1 MIRPEE
7 IPDEVAII
15 ADEAY
20 YDIGGLDATMSDEN
34 IMKYAIAAA
43 LNKWLDMEIGHKYTV
58 LTLPLME
65 GK

>member
-20 YDIGGLDATMSDEN
+20 YDTPLTIPDHM
-34 IMKYAIAAA
+34 IMKTAIAAA
-43 LNKWLDMEIGHKYTV
+43 LNKWVDMEGKGKYTMI
-58 LTLPLME
+58 TLPLE
-65 GK
+65 QA

>member
-15 ADEAY
+15 ADNAY
-20 YDIGGLDATMSDEN
+20 YDIGGLDATMSDKD

-43 LNKWLDMEIGHKYTV
+43 LNNWVDMEGKGKYTMI
-58 LTLPLME
+58 TLPLE
-65 GK
+65 QA